1 MAHAKNGGKPQD
13 KSERNAGR
21 GAACDE
27 GATWEVSPT
36 VSQAMPFEEPQAM
49 PHEMRSRRG
58 LSGLGNA
65 FRYAL
70 QGFARTIK
78 TQRSMRIH
86 LCAAALV
93 LIVGIIVRF
102 ERIEW
107 ALIAICVGLVLASE
121 LINTALEAVV
131 DIASPTF
138 HPKAKIAKDAAAAA
152 VFVFAVVSVIVG
164 LLVFAT
170 ALDRLL

>member
-1 MAHAKNGGKPQD
+1 MK
-13 KSERNAGR
+13 
-21 GAACDE
+21 
-27 GATWEVSPT
+27 
-36 VSQAMPFEEPQAM
+36 
-49 PHEMRSRRG
+49 
-58 LSGLGNA
+58 
-65 FRYAL
+65 
-70 QGFARTIK
+70 
-78 TQRSMRIH
+78 IH
-86 LCAAALV
+86 LCVAVLV
-93 LIVGIIVRF
+93 LVAGIFVRL

-164 LLVFAT
+164 LLVFA
-170 ALDRLL
+170 AAFDRLL